1 MIIKNPKTTFL
12 NKVKFFFSP
21 FYKSREIKFIF
32 NILEKNEP
40 KNKKIAMFVG
50 GCVRKHLLNEEIDDI
65 DIATVLNT
73 ETIKEKFKNLNVKI
87 IDSGIKH
94 GTITLL
100 LNKKKFEITTLR
112 KDVKTDGR
120 HAEVTFIDDWVADSQ
135 RRDFSINAIYLDR
148 NGKVFDPQAGVIDL
162 KNNIVKFIGVSDQ
175 RIQED
180 YLRIIRFIRFS
191 LQYPNDLIENNTV
204 KSIKLN
210 LDGIKKLSKERIFSE
225 LIKIFKLKNFSQITR
240 MKDLN
245 IIFSLIFPEFR
256 YAHRLNKLDI
266 LFKNKIDKINT
277 SLMLSLLLI
286 DDSNNHEYFSHKYK
300 ISNEIKEKLSLMA
313 RSYKDYKTDKN
324 YLKSNLTKNIYLIG
338 KDNIQRLI
346 IFLFLESEKMTEQNF
361 LSYSQNIKDVVI
373 PKFPFN
379 GTYLLSVGITE
390 GKKIGLALKELE
402 KKWLENEFSLSNE
415 NLRKILK
422 SLKN

>member
-1 MIIKNPKTTFL
+1 MIIKNPKITFL
-12 NKVKFFFSP
+12 NKVKNFFSP
-21 FYKSREIKFIF
+21 FYKSKEIKFIF

-40 KNKKIAMFVG
+40 KDKKIAMFVG

-65 DIATVLNT
+65 DIATVLST
-73 ETIKEKFKNLNVKI
+73 DTIKEKFKNLNVKI

-120 HAEVTFIDDWVADSQ
+120 HAEVAFIDDWVADSQ

-148 NGKVFDPQAGVIDL
+148 NGKIFDPQAGVGDL
-162 KNNIVKFIGVSDQ
+162 KNNIVKFIGVPDQ

-180 YLRIIRFIRFS
+180 YLRIVRFIRFS
-191 LQYPNDLIENNTV
+191 LQYPNNLIEKKTV

-210 LDGIKKLSKERIFSE
+210 LNGIKKLSKERIFSE
-225 LIKIFKLKNFSQITR
+225 LIKIFKLKNFNQITR

-256 YAHRLNKLDI
+256 YVHRLNKLDM

-300 ISNEIKEKLSLMA
+300 ISNKIKEKLSLMA

-338 KDNIQRLI
+338 KDNIQHLI

-415 NLRKILK
+415 NLKKILK

>member
-73 ETIKEKFKNLNVKI
+73 DTIKEKFKNLNVKI

>member
-1 MIIKNPKTTFL
+1 M
-12 NKVKFFFSP
+12 
-21 FYKSREIKFIF
+21 
-32 NILEKNEP
+32 
-40 KNKKIAMFVG
+40 
-50 GCVRKHLLNEEIDDI
+50 
-65 DIATVLNT
+65 
-73 ETIKEKFKNLNVKI
+73 
-87 IDSGIKH
+87 
-94 GTITLL
+94 
-100 LNKKKFEITTLR
+100 
-112 KDVKTDGR
+112 
-120 HAEVTFIDDWVADSQ
+120 
-135 RRDFSINAIYLDR
+135 DR